1 MSINY
6 KCVLNNYTDITQVNI
21 CIVDVFN
28 NQSIYPMTKENAY
41 TFVLTETIPLVNYAN
56 FEILVKNGDKGE
68 KINADSEIEHHLDNL
83 LSHLIYIYIPGD
95 KNYKLIR
102 NNMIYELDYSYLE
115 NEKIDYSGTLSN
127 KVEIIINKIKNN
139 NYEKIGQTNTTLDKQ
154 KKIKLSKDLSNGS
167 EINVIVNIITAEQ
180 SYELVNINRYVQT
193 GGISYSEYPIY
204 RY

>member
-68 KINADSEIEHHLDNL
+68 KDRKS
-83 LSHLIYIYIPGD
+83 
-95 KNYKLIR
+95 
-102 NNMIYELDYSYLE
+102 
-115 NEKIDYSGTLSN
+115 
-127 KVEIIINKIKNN
+127 V
-139 NYEKIGQTNTTLDKQ
+139 
-154 KKIKLSKDLSNGS
+154 
-167 EINVIVNIITAEQ
+167 V
-180 SYELVNINRYVQT
+180 
-193 GGISYSEYPIY
+193 
-204 RY
+204 